1 MGKDERLEPLGEE
14 RSVTPVRVEQR
25 RNRHQ
30 VIGDGLAWTATWSL
44 RWILIAAGAVL
55 IGLIVRETWSILLP
69 VLLALI
75 VTSVLQPAALLLERK
90 LGLSTTLAAATV
102 MIGFLVALVGIGY
115 AITQSIVGQ
124 ADDIAKDATSGL
136 QKIQD
141 WVQSSNMVTEDQ
153 LDTAIQGLQDRITD
167 SASNIASGVVVG
179 VGAVGSAVITM
190 VVTLI
195 LTFLFL
201 KNGRRFRPWLAGLA
215 GHRVGPHLREVL
227 GQSWDTLGGFI
238 RTQALVAFI
247 DAVLIGIGLVIVGVP
262 LAVPLAI
269 LTFFGGF
276 IPIVGAIVV
285 GALAVLVALVS
296 VSVTGALIVLAII
309 VAVQQIEGNVLQPWL
324 QSRTMQLDAAVVLLA
339 ITLGSTLFGIIG
351 AFLAV
356 PATAVAAGVLRYL
369 NQLVSETSAPVTS
382 ANPPDEPKRD
392 PDPVSEAQQ
401 TEAED
406 APTAE

>member
-1 MGKDERLEPLGEE
+1 
-14 RSVTPVRVEQR
+14 VTHVRVEQR

-30 VIGDGLAWTATWSL
+30 VIGDGLAWLATWSL

-55 IGLIVRETWSILLP
+55 IGLVVRETWSILLP

-75 VTSVLQPAALLLERK
+75 FTSILQPAALLLERR
-90 LGLSTTLAAATV
+90 LGLPTTLAAATV
-102 MIGFLVALVGIGY
+102 LLGGLAALFGVGY
-115 AITQSIVGQ
+115 AITQSVAGQ
-124 ADDIAKDATSGL
+124 ADDIAADATSGL
-136 QKIQD
+136 QKVQD

-179 VGAVGSAVITM
+179 VGAIGSAI
-190 VVTLI
+190 VTLVVALI
-195 LTFLFL
+195 LSFLFL

-215 GHRVGPHLREVL
+215 GHRVGPHLKEVL

-269 LTFFGGF
+269 LTFFAGF

-296 VSVTGALIVLAII
+296 VSVTGALIVLGII

-339 ITLGSTLFGIIG
+339 ITLGSTLFGIVG

-356 PATAVAAGVLRYL
+356 PVTAVAAVVLRYL
-369 NQLVSETSAPVTS
+369 NQLVTETAAPVTG
-382 ANPPDEPKRD
+382 ANPPAEPPPNPEQE
-392 PDPVSEAQQ
+392 PDAEPGPQPEV
-401 TEAED
+401 ED
-406 APTAE
+406 ARPGG

>member
-1 MGKDERLEPLGEE
+1 VTQVRAER
-14 RSVTPVRVEQR
+14 R

-75 VTSVLQPAALLLERK
+75 VTSVLQPGALLLERR
-90 LGLSTTLAAATV
+90 LGFSTTLAAAAV
-102 MIGFLVALVGIGY
+102 MIVFLFGLVATGY

-124 ADDIAKDATSGL
+124 ADDIAKDASSGL

-141 WVQSSNMVTEDQ
+141 WVQTSNMVTEDQ

-201 KNGRRFRPWLAGLA
+201 KNGRRFRPWIGGLA
-215 GHRVGPHLREVL
+215 GHRVGPHLKEVL
-227 GQSWDTLGGFI
+227 GQSWETLGGFI

-296 VSVTGALIVLAII
+296 VSVTGAVVVLAII

-356 PATAVAAGVLRYL
+356 PATAVAAVVLRYL
-369 NQLVSETSAPVTS
+369 NELVTQTSTPAVDVSPPAAPGDKPGPGPGSASEPGADAESKAE
-382 ANPPDEPKRD
+382 EP
-392 PDPVSEAQQ
+392 A
-401 TEAED
+401 TE
-406 APTAE
+406 

>member
-1 MGKDERLEPLGEE
+1 
-14 RSVTPVRVEQR
+14 VTHVRVERR

-44 RWILIAAGAVL
+44 RWLLIAAGAVL
-55 IGLIVRETWSILLP
+55 LGLIVRETWSILLP

-75 VTSVLQPAALLLERK
+75 VTSVLQPAALLLERR

-124 ADDIAKDATSGL
+124 ADEIAADATSGL

-201 KNGRRFRPWLAGLA
+201 KNGRRFRPWIGGLA

-227 GQSWDTLGGFI
+227 GQSWETLGGFI

-356 PATAVAAGVLRYL
+356 PATAVAAVVLRYL
-369 NQLVSETSAPVTS
+369 NQLVTETSAAVTA
-382 ANPPDEPKRD
+382 ANPPAEPAPDPEGDEAD
-392 PDPVSEAQQ
+392 PDPEPEVH
-401 TEAED
+401 D
-406 APTAE
+406 APRRSE

>member
-1 MGKDERLEPLGEE
+1 
-14 RSVTPVRVEQR
+14 VTHVRVERR

-30 VIGDGLAWTATWSL
+30 VIGDGLAWTAMWSL

-55 IGLIVRETWSILLP
+55 VGLIVRETWSILLP

-75 VTSVLQPAALLLERK
+75 VTSVLQPAALLLERR

-102 MIGFLVALVGIGY
+102 MIGFLVALVGTGY

-124 ADDIAKDATSGL
+124 ADEIAADATSGL

-201 KNGRRFRPWLAGLA
+201 KNGRRFRPWIGGLA

-227 GQSWDTLGGFI
+227 GQSWETLGGFI

-356 PATAVAAGVLRYL
+356 PATAVAAVVLRYL
-369 NQLVSETSAPVTS
+369 NQLVTETSSPVTS
-382 ANPPDEPKRD
+382 ANPPAEPAPDPESDDDD
-392 PDPVSEAQQ
+392 PDPEPQADDSRP
-401 TEAED
+401 AE
-406 APTAE
+406 